1 MSTRIYEIQHALEDI
16 LRKIPE
22 ENLLTAHDIIYNIYK
37 YLNRTHFEE
46 RKEVDVKAL
55 TKTMEELN
63 EICMEILYHTYKRHD
78 LFISPSSQPSQP
90 PQPSN
95 PTKFDS

>member
-22 ENLLTAHDIIYNIYK
+22 ENLLTAQDIIYNIYK

-78 LFISPSSQPSQP
+78 LFISSQQSQP
-90 PQPSN
+90 PLQPSN
-95 PTKFDS
+95 STKFDS